1 MAAEA
6 SIVRTNRV
14 MALTNR
20 SDDGP
25 LHIHPLSSPQAVRA
39 EWETLAAANGNIF
52 TTVEWASAWLE
63 HFRGDASPLLA
74 ACRRR
79 DGSIAGI
86 LPLVVRREGRL
97 RVIRLLGHGPAD
109 RLAPVC
115 APADRRIV
123 ARALRG
129 FLADSGCDLFIGEQM
144 PANEG
149 WSESL
154 GATVLE
160 RESSPALGIDGLEW
174 EQFLAGRSS
183 NFRGQV
189 RRREKRLAERGE
201 LRFRLTDDP
210 GELSADLET
219 LFRLHDARWQ
229 SGGASAFVGR
239 ARDLHRDFASDAL
252 ERGWLRL
259 WLLELDDRPLAAWYG
274 FRYGGAE
281 WYYQSGRDP
290 AADADGVGFVLFCHT
305 IREAM
310 NDGMREY
317 RLLRGDE
324 AYKARFA
331 DRDPGLASVA
341 LGLTPLGRAALLVR
355 RARPSVRKAVGR
367 LHASRKSS
375 SGGHPAGAR

>member
-1 MAAEA
+1 MRGRPDCDEL
-6 SIVRTNRV
+6 SNE
-14 MALTNR
+14 
-20 SDDGP
+20 
-25 LHIHPLSSPQAVRA
+25 PLSSPQAAAA
-39 EWETLAAANGNIF
+39 EWEALAAEAGNIF
-52 TTVEWASAWLE
+52 TTVEWASAWLD
-63 HFRGDASPLLA
+63 HLRGDASPLLA
-74 ACRRR
+74 SCRRA
-79 DGSIAGI
+79 DGSTAAI
-86 LPLVVRREGRL
+86 LPLVAGREGRL

-109 RLAPVC
+109 RLAPIC
-115 APADRRIV
+115 APADRHAV
-123 ARALRG
+123 ARALRS
-129 FLADSGCDLFIGEQM
+129 FIADSGCDLFIGEQM
-144 PANEG
+144 PVDEG
-149 WSESL
+149 WTESL

-160 RESSPALGIDGLEW
+160 REANPVLGIDGLGW

-189 RRREKRLAERGE
+189 RRREKRLAKQGE
-201 LRFRLTDDP
+201 LRFRLTDDTGDLP
-210 GELSADLET
+210 ADLET

-229 SGGASAFVGR
+229 CSGESAFVGR
-239 ARDLHRDFASDAL
+239 ARDLHRAFARDAL

-290 AADADGVGFVLFCHT
+290 AADADAVGFVLFCHT

-324 AYKARFA
+324 GYKARFA

-341 LGLTPLGRAALLVR
+341 LGLTPLGRAALLQR
-355 RARPSVRKAVGR
+355 RARPAVGR
-367 LHASRKSS
+367 ALRRLRPSSRS
-375 SGGHPAGAR
+375 R